1 MLGYIIKKKYH
12 HSNKQ
17 EYDEALSCL
26 EIEKQ
31 FYKKHFN
38 IDITGYSF
46 DYPSEFHEET
56 NMNKKV
62 HMRIQTVLEMAIELE
77 KIKLKIIT

>member
-1 MLGYIIKKKYH
+1 MDNIFERHILTEKYPNYMLGYIIKKKYH

-17 EYDEALSCL
+17 EYDEALSSIK
-26 EIEKQ
+26 IEKQ

-46 DYPSEFHEET
+46 D
-56 NMNKKV
+56 
-62 HMRIQTVLEMAIELE
+62 
-77 KIKLKIIT
+77 